1 MAPQPNP
8 SGIEQELRAHR
19 FPGLDLPEAFVLPHF
34 PRYSLLNLANTVL
47 DALGVPPLHPPLP
60 EGLLPRKREVQAV
73 VLLLVDALGYRQLM
87 RFLERSPGPGE
98 GSEMEM
104 KAECWVPLT
113 SVFPSTTAV
122 TLATLHTALPPR
134 EHGLVGYRLFLRE
147 VGLIANVLRLKPA
160 ADPEGDRLLKM
171 GLSPRRLLGVPTI
184 HERLHAQG
192 VRSYVLIP
200 KAYVRSGLS
209 RMLSPTDRAGTT
221 LVPFYTA
228 ADMAVRVREIL
239 ASLEAGQRAFLFA
252 YWDALDSIA
261 HEQGPESPAWD
272 AELRSLLR
280 TLDRELLGALAP
292 STRDRTL
299 LLITADHGQIR
310 VLPKEKVVHL
320 KRYPSLVRKL
330 RFSPTGEYRAA
341 YLYAKPG
348 ALRELE
354 EDLKE
359 RFAEELAVL
368 RSEEAL
374 EAELFGPCPSP
385 HGEHPEVRERLGD
398 LIVIPKGA
406 QALYWPYDDFDL
418 VGRHGGLTDEEM
430 LVPFLAV

>member
-1 MAPQPNP
+1 MERE
-8 SGIEQELRAHR
+8 IRAHR
-19 FPGLDLPEAFVLPHF
+19 LPNLPEEFVLPHF
-34 PRYSLLNLANTVL
+34 PRYSLVNLANTVL

-60 EGLLPRKREVQAV
+60 KGLLPPKREVQAV
-73 VLLLVDALGYRQLM
+73 VLVLVDALGYRQLL
-87 RFLERSPGPGE
+87 RFLERSPTPGE
-98 GSEMEM
+98 ELLHRE
-104 KAECWVPLT
+104 WRPLT

-122 TLATLHTALPPR
+122 ALATLHTALAPR

-147 VGLIANVLRLKPA
+147 LGLIANVLRLKPV

-171 GLSPRRLLGVPTI
+171 GLSPRKLLGVPTL

-209 RMLSPTDRAGTT
+209 RMLSPPEGAAT

-228 ADMAVRVREIL
+228 ADLAVRVREIL
-239 ASLEAGQRAFLFA
+239 TALEERAFLFA
-252 YWDALDSIA
+252 YWDALDSLA

-272 AELRSLLR
+272 AELRSFLNV
-280 TLDRELLGALAP
+280 LDRELLGALAP
-292 STRDRTL
+292 SVRERTL
-299 LLITADHGQIR
+299 ILLTADHGQIR
-310 VLPKEKVVHL
+310 VLPKEEVVHL
-320 KRYPSLVRKL
+320 KRYPRLVKKL

-341 YLYAKPG
+341 YLYAKPDG
-348 ALRELE
+348 LRDLE
-354 EDLKE
+354 DGLRK
-359 RFAEELAVL
+359 RFSEELAVL

-374 EAELFGPCPSP
+374 EAGLFGPQASRRR
-385 HGEHPEVRERLGD
+385 EHPEVRERLGD
-398 LIVIPKGA
+398 LLVIPKGA

-430 LVPFLAV
+430 LVPFLAL